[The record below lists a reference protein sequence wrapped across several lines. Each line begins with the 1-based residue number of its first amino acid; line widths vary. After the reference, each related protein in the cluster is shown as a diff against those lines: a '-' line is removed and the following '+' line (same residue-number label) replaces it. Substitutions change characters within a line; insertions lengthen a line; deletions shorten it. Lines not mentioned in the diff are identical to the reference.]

1 MGKEL
6 VDILQIFAREH
17 SRDGS
22 RIVSK
27 CQGVRPHVFAGV
39 HLGQID
45 QQMRY
50 LQVVHAARNVFNGTQ
65 TRRPTLCC
73 VIAKVK
79 HGAHDGLPALR

>member
-1 MGKEL
+1 MHDDPSSERQFSDEDGHFLKIEDAAGSDGRITERLWTTKRVSMGKEL

-39 HLGQID
+39 HLG
-45 QQMRY
+45 
-50 LQVVHAARNVFNGTQ
+50 
-65 TRRPTLCC
+65 
-73 VIAKVK
+73 
-79 HGAHDGLPALR
+79 